1 MLRLGRRHLWSD
13 VSFHDS
19 FSSRS
24 SNWRWK
30 WLRHGCLMV
39 SEARE
44 GHCEA
49 STPSTRTLGPHLR
62 PVHLAASDRQR
73 RNNQESCRQL
83 LDSHRTNQPTNQ
95 PPPSQKKKKKRT
107 DIGVFSHHQLVKFSF
122 EWTEVSTFPVLSVKE
137 ACPSETICEAHWQR
151 ESKGNPPQPTHNG
164 ESWSD
169 GWDGRHKNMLLQ
181 KYFDLDTG
189 RQLFHF

>member
-1 MLRLGRRHLWSD
+1 MLRSGGGHLWSD
-13 VSFHDS
+13 VSFHGS
-19 FSSRS
+19 FSYRS
-24 SNWRWK
+24 SSSIWRWK

-73 RNNQESCRQL
+73 RNNQESCGQL

-95 PPPSQKKKKKRT
+95 PTTSQKKKKKRT
-107 DIGVFSHHQLVKFSF
+107 DIGVLPQHQLVKFSF
-122 EWTEVSTFPVLSVKE
+122 EWTEVSTFPVLLVWKRFVLPRQFVKLLG
-137 ACPSETICEAHWQR
+137 
-151 ESKGNPPQPTHNG
+151 KGNPSIKGASSLLTMVSPGQING
-164 ESWSD
+164 ME
-169 GWDGRHKNMLLQ
+169 M
-181 KYFDLDTG
+181 T
-189 RQLFHF
+189 

>member
-1 MLRLGRRHLWSD
+1 MLRSGGGHLWSD

-19 FSSRS
+19 FSSRL

-95 PPPSQKKKKKRT
+95 PSNQPKKKEKKENWHR
-107 DIGVFSHHQLVKFSF
+107 SF
-122 EWTEVSTFPVLSVKE
+122 FPSPTCQIFFWVNRSFNISSAFSVKE
-137 ACPSETICEAHWQR
+137 VCPSETICEAPWQ
-151 ESKGNPPQPTHNG
+151 KGNQRGSSANTQ
-164 ESWSD
+164 WWVLVRWM
-169 GWDGRHKNMLLQ
+169 GWK
-181 KYFDLDTG
+181 T
-189 RQLFHF
+189 